1 MEQMT
6 FDQMMKRLQEIVT
19 LLERNEAP
27 LETSLELFEEGLKLL
42 NQCESS
48 LVGFESKVQQLLN
61 DYSKGNHEHENSL

>member
-48 LVGFESKVQQLLN
+48 LVGFESRVTQLMN
-61 DYSKGNHEHENSL
+61 DYSKGKNDHESSL